1 VLSLL
6 ALATFLLS
14 INKYFENVAKANLQA
29 IVEIPAL
36 SVVEVQQKIV
46 PKKRTLL
53 ASSLLIFPAYPN
65 SQTISDVQ

>member
-1 VLSLL
+1 M
-6 ALATFLLS
+6 
-14 INKYFENVAKANLQA
+14 AKANLQA

-53 ASSLLIFPAYPN
+53 ASSLFIFPAYPN